1 MSTSCALTD
10 AACRLLDDLRQK
22 RPLVQNV
29 TNYVAMDLSANAL
42 LAIGASPAMV
52 HAPEEAGEFAALSD
66 AVVINIGTLSKTFVA
81 GMMEAARVAGASSK
95 PWVLDPVGAGATK
108 YRNETIAELLALK
121 PTVIRGNAS
130 EIIAVARVAGFF
142 HEAAAGKGVDSLH
155 GTEAAL
161 EPALA
166 LARGLGCVVAATGAV
181 DLVTDGARVAR
192 IANGAP
198 IMAQVTASGCALSGI
213 LGAFVALTPDFFAAT
228 VAALGIYGVAGEIA
242 AAGCAG
248 PGSFRVALLDQLA
261 GVGGEALRARL
272 KLSQSAVEI

>member
-1 MSTSCALTD
+1 M
-10 AACRLLDDLRQK
+10 
-22 RPLVQNV
+22 
-29 TNYVAMDLSANAL
+29 
-42 LAIGASPAMV
+42 
-52 HAPEEAGEFAALSD
+52 
-66 AVVINIGTLSKTFVA
+66 
-81 GMMEAARVAGASSK
+81 
-95 PWVLDPVGAGATK
+95 LDPVGAGATK

-261 GVGGEALRARL
+261 GVNGEVLRAWL

>member
-1 MSTSCALTD
+1 MSTSRELTD

-52 HAPEEAGEFAALSD
+52 HAPEEAGDFSALSD

-81 GMMEAARVAGASSK
+81 GMREAARVAAVRGK
-95 PWVLDPVGAGATK
+95 PWVLDPVGAGATN
-108 YRNETIAELLALK
+108 YRNETIAELLAQK
-121 PTVIRGNAS
+121 PAVIRGNAS

-181 DLVTDGARVAR
+181 DLVTDGVRVAR

-213 LGAFVALTPDFFAAT
+213 LGAFAAVSPDAFVAS
-228 VAALGIYGVAGEIA
+228 VAALGVYGVAGEIA

-261 GVGGEALRARL
+261 AIDGAALRARL
-272 KLSQSAVEI
+272 KVSEVAAEK

>member
-1 MSTSCALTD
+1 MSTSRELTD
-10 AACRLLDDLRQK
+10 AACRLLDDLRHK

-52 HAPEEAGEFAALSD
+52 HAPEEAGDFAALSD
-66 AVVINIGTLSKTFVA
+66 ALVVNIGTLSETFVA
-81 GMMEAARVAGASSK
+81 GMREAARVARERAI

-108 YRNETIAELLALK
+108 YRNETIAELLALN
-121 PTVIRGNAS
+121 PAVIRGNAS
-130 EIIAVARVAGFF
+130 EIIAVARIAGL
-142 HEAAAGKGVDSLH
+142 HDAAAAGKGVDSLH

-161 EPALA
+161 APALA
-166 LARGLGCVVAATGAV
+166 LARGQKCVVAATGAV

-198 IMAQVTASGCALSGI
+198 VMAQVTASGCALSGI
-213 LGAFVALTPDFFAAT
+213 VGAFAAVSPDFFGAT
-228 VAALGIYGVAGEIA
+228 VAALGVYGVAGEIA

-261 GVGGEALRARL
+261 AVDAEALRARL
-272 KLSQSAVEI
+272 KLSQSVLET